1 MQTPALNKSSLSRL
15 ERQRTLYRRY
25 LPALEMKQR
34 TLLIQRQQS
43 AERLATLRERAKRQQ
58 ATVGR
63 ELPMLADTDVPLEG
77 LVRVAT
83 LRLGRENRVGVSLP
97 TLAELTLER
106 TPYDRLA
113 QPHWIDTLVERLE
126 TRLRLEVETRIET
139 RRLARLDEA
148 VRTVTQRVNLFAK
161 VMIPRLE
168 KAIAR
173 IELYLADQERAAVV
187 RAKLAKRKLAA
198 GGRGAMR

>member
-43 AERLATLRERAKRQQ
+43 AERLATLRERAERQQ
-58 ATVGR
+58 ATVGH

-106 TPYDRLA
+106 RPYDRLA

-139 RRLARLDEA
+139 RRLARLDDA
-148 VRTVTQRVNLFAK
+148 VRTVTQRVNLFSK

-198 GGRGAMR
+198 GGQGAMR

>member
-43 AERLATLRERAKRQQ
+43 AEHLATLRERAERQQ
-58 ATVGR
+58 AAVGR
-63 ELPMLADTDVPLEG
+63 ELPMLADTDVPLER

-106 TPYDRLA
+106 TPYDRLV

-126 TRLRLEVETRIET
+126 TRLRLEVETRVEA
-139 RRLARLDEA
+139 RRLARLDDA
-148 VRTVTQRVNLFAK
+148 VRTVTQRVNLFSK
-161 VMIPRLE
+161 VMIPRVE

-198 GGRGAMR
+198 GGREATR

>member
-1 MQTPALNKSSLSRL
+1 
-15 ERQRTLYRRY
+15 
-25 LPALEMKQR
+25 MKQR

-43 AERLATLRERAKRQQ
+43 AEHLATLRERAERQQ
-58 ATVGR
+58 AAVGR
-63 ELPMLADTDVPLEG
+63 ELPMLADTDVPLER

-83 LRLGRENRVGVSLP
+83 LRLGRESRVGVSLP

-106 TPYDRLA
+106 TPYDRLV

-126 TRLRLEVETRIET
+126 TRLRLEVETRVEA
-139 RRLARLDEA
+139 RRLARLDDA
-148 VRTVTQRVNLFAK
+148 VRTVTQRVNLFSK
-161 VMIPRLE
+161 VMIPRVE

-198 GGRGAMR
+198 GGREATR